1 MNVTIT
7 NINNDTLAA
16 IETLL
21 KPFIKKNKMQ
31 IIKDDNEVEKA
42 IKEYESEKKLKQ
54 TKTYNTFADFKKA
67 MSV

>member
-7 NINNDTLAA
+7 NINNDTLTA

-31 IIKDDNEVEKA
+31 IIRDDKQEAIEEAEEMLKSGNYPIYKSLEDYKKA
-42 IKEYESEKKLKQ
+42 IG
-54 TKTYNTFADFKKA
+54 
-67 MSV
+67 V

>member
-7 NINNDTLAA
+7 NINDDTLTA

-21 KPFIKKNKMQ
+21 KPFIKKNKMK
-31 IIKDDNEVEKA
+31 IIKEDSEVEKA
-42 IKEYESEKKLKQ
+42 IKEYESEKESKQ
-54 TKTYNTFADFKKA
+54 TKTYDTFADFKKA